1 MARPKACHFL
11 VWKTATELAGQHY
24 EKAAHDNLFYYYY
37 PTEKFFLARETHQF
51 ITMAKSIL
59 TSMLGRTD
67 ICEAMKEEIFD
78 ALLKQ
83 ASIPKGGTPVDYIG
97 SQSLH

>member
-24 EKAAHDNLFYYYY
+24 EKAAHDNLFYHYY

-59 TSMLGRTD
+59 LGMLGMPSVCD
-67 ICEAMKEEIFD
+67 AMKEEIFD
-78 ALLKQ
+78 ALIKQ
-83 ASIPKGGTPVDYIG
+83 ASIPKSGTPVEMIG
-97 SQSLH
+97 TRH